1 MKSHNGVS
9 DLGSTLDGFRAYLR
23 LLALI
28 QLSPR
33 LAGKIDLSGVVQ
45 QTLLEA
51 FQAGDDFPSDAV
63 RQAAWLR
70 RALANNLAD
79 QIRKVE
85 GRGQDRSRECS
96 LEQAL
101 EASSAQVEAWLARE
115 DSTPGGQA
123 VRKKRLSRLA
133 EALLQLPDDQRL
145 AAELHH
151 LQALPLAE
159 VGQRL
164 GRSREAVAGLVFRGL
179 KKKKLLSLLAEQH
192 ARSE

>member
-9 DLGSTLDGFRAYLR
+9 DRGSTLDGFRAYLR
-23 LLALI
+23 LLARL

-51 FQAGDDFPSDAV
+51 FQAGDAFPSDAV
-63 RQAAWLR
+63 RQATWLR
-70 RALANNLAD
+70 RALANDLAD

-85 GRGQDRSRECS
+85 GRGQDRVREYS
-96 LEQAL
+96 LERAL
-101 EASSAQVEAWLARE
+101 EKSAARVEAFLTRE
-115 DSTPGGQA
+115 DWTPGRQA
-123 VRKKRLSRLA
+123 VRKEQLSRLA
-133 EALLQLPDDQRL
+133 VALLQLPDDQRL

-151 LQALPLAE
+151 LQGLSLAE

-179 KKKKLLSLLAEQH
+179 KKKKLRSLLAEQH